1 MKNRHLKISII
12 TIVYNAV
19 QTIEET
25 INSVINQAYED
36 VEYIIIDGGSTDG
49 TLDIIKRYEDKISYW
64 ISESDY
70 GLYHAMNKGIE
81 KATGDIIGMINADD
95 YYFENI
101 FLDVVKAFDGKNL
114 EEYIFFGDMFHDEE
128 VVKGWRQNNVKIG
141 AFGAHPSM
149 FCPKKVYEK
158 IGKYRLWYKI
168 LADYDFMYRA
178 YHIYNIKPIYL
189 PKKTTFFRVG
199 GLASNNIFRS
209 FTEEML
215 IKIENGEKIYKAF
228 SIYILKLLKFSIKN
242 LRK

>member
-1 MKNRHLKISII
+1 MNNKHLKISII

-25 INSVINQAYED
+25 INSVINQPCED
-36 VEYIIIDGGSTDG
+36 IEYIIIDGGSTDG
-49 TLDIIKRYEDKISYW
+49 TLDIIKKYENQISYW
-64 ISESDY
+64 VSEPDY

-101 FLDVVKAFDGKNL
+101 FLDVLKAFDGKNL
-114 EEYIFFGDMFHDEE
+114 EEYIFFGDMVHDGAII
-128 VVKGWRQNNVKIG
+128 KGWRQDNVNIG
-141 AFGAHPSM
+141 AFGAHPPM
-149 FCPKKVYEK
+149 FCPKNVYDK

-178 YHIYNIKPIYL
+178 YHVYNIKPIYL
-189 PKKTTFFRVG
+189 PKKTAFFRVG

-215 IKIENGEKIYKAF
+215 IKIENGEKTGKAF
-228 SIYILKLLKFSIKN
+228 FIYILKLLRFYTKQMWK
-242 LRK
+242 